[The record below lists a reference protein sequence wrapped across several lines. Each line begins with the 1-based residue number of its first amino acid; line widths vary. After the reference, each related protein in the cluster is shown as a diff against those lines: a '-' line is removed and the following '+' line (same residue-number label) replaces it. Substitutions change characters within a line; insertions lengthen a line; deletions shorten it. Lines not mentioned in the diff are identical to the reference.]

1 MLKYNFMKLEKSAAF
16 ILMLT
21 KFCGHISFFSKEVFP
36 IGALCGS
43 STYIHNY
50 TYLIII
56 FTMNM
61 YTLFPLCRK
70 LFKAFIIILPLLGFT
85 WVIGVFA
92 VNEDTVA
99 FATAFV
105 ILNSLQVIHG
115 ICMIHHIHQ

>member
-70 LFKAFIIILPLLGFT
+70 LFKAFIIILPLLGLHGELDCLLSMK
-85 WVIGVFA
+85 IQ
-92 VNEDTVA
+92 
-99 FATAFV
+99 
-105 ILNSLQVIHG
+105 LLLPRSL
-115 ICMIHHIHQ
+115 